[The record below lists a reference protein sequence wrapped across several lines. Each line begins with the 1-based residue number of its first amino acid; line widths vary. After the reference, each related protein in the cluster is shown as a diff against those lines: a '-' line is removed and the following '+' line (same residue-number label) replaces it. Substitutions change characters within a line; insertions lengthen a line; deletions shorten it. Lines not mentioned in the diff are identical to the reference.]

1 MLLSL
6 LTESPCSIHE
16 SHEFGILKWC
26 SQSLTLNIECIWSST
41 FLQFPS
47 SPPLSEHLVLNLI
60 WQVTPGGSDGEES
73 ACKIGNLDSF
83 SGLGRSPG
91 EGNGNPLQY
100 SGLENTMNRGAWQ
113 AAVHGI
119 TKKSNDWATNTFITN
134 WGWEGSSILL
144 TRLFKS
150 LCPVRVCKSC
160 FLLDRCLSARTQI
173 AATEF
178 LGWGEREGIP
188 SIFS

>member
-1 MLLSL
+1 MMFS
-6 LTESPCSIHE
+6 ESD
-16 SHEFGILKWC
+16 
-26 SQSLTLNIECIWSST
+26 IEYRMHTIKH
-41 FLQFPS
+41 FPS
-47 SPPLSEHLVLNLI
+47 ISFKSPLSVHLVLNLI

-73 ACKIGNLDSF
+73 ACKTGNLDSV

-91 EGNGNPLQY
+91 EGNGNSLQY
-100 SGLENTMNRGAWQ
+100 SGLENSMNRGAWQ

-144 TRLFKS
+144 TRLFKW

-160 FLLDRCLSARTQI
+160 FLLGAFQPGLKLQLPSFWGGVRGK
-173 AATEF
+173 EF
-178 LGWGEREGIP
+178 RLYFHSLNVIS
-188 SIFS
+188 SILIYSIY